1 MGKVSNMNPSNR
13 YLLRTFVVA
22 ICAALGIASLRA
34 QSIPAIDNCKAA
46 TEYSHP
52 PADTVAAM
60 GKGKNRCYVIPS
72 REMVVIRM
80 GDSQGREFSDN
91 AFLAKLLETQ

>member
-1 MGKVSNMNPSNR
+1 MTWWLLGGGDEDSTEASNGRS
-13 YLLRTFVVA
+13 
-22 ICAALGIASLRA
+22 IAPRMKRLIGERRKLIF
-34 QSIPAIDNCKAA
+34 Q
-46 TEYSHP
+46 P

-72 REMVVIRM
+72 LEMVVIRM

-91 AFLAKLLETQ
+91 EFLEMLLGTK

>member
-1 MGKVSNMNPSNR
+1 MTWWLLGGGDEESTEASNGRNITPKVKRLIEGRRKLS
-13 YLLRTFVVA
+13 F
-22 ICAALGIASLRA
+22 
-34 QSIPAIDNCKAA
+34 Q
-46 TEYSHP
+46 P

-72 REMVVIRM
+72 LEMVVIRM

-91 AFLAKLLETQ
+91 EFLSKLLEAR

>member
-1 MGKVSNMNPSNR
+1 VKRLIEERRKLS
-13 YLLRTFVVA
+13 F
-22 ICAALGIASLRA
+22 
-34 QSIPAIDNCKAA
+34 Q
-46 TEYSHP
+46 P

-72 REMVVIRM
+72 LEMVVIRM

-91 AFLAKLLETQ
+91 EFLAKLIEAR